1 MNKMVCRSLLVLASA
16 LPLAAQQ
23 PPPNPQ
29 PAFDPI
35 NTKVFYRVAGMDRVK
50 VTEGVV
56 YRTVDGAELKMDVY
70 APPSGPPRPAVL
82 FVSGASETRGW
93 GLYKDYGRLTAA
105 SELVAVTYDKR
116 YPPNPTGV
124 QSASDDTLELAKYL
138 RANAAKYNIDPERI
152 CLWTFSAGGSLAQLG
167 LNPEYRFKCLVAYYG
182 LGQAGPRLML
192 QQHGDKVPPTL
203 LVRAGH
209 DNPALN
215 NAIDVFAAMAL
226 PLNAPLTVLN
236 YPEGVH
242 AFEVEDLRPEPK
254 EPANVAETGRILRFT
269 LDWIKAQ
276 AGR

>member
-1 MNKMVCRSLLVLASA
+1 MHRLICRSLIVLAFA

-23 PPPNPQ
+23 PPANPQ

-35 NTKVFYRVAGMDRVK
+35 NTKIFYRVAGMDQVK

-70 APPSGPPRPAVL
+70 APPAGPPRPAVL
-82 FVSGASETRGW
+82 FVSGGAETRAW
-93 GLYKDYGRLTAA
+93 GLYKDYGRITAA
-105 SELVAVTYDKR
+105 SDLVAIIYDKR

-124 QSASDDTLELAKYL
+124 QTAADDTLELAKYL
-138 RANAAKYNIDPERI
+138 RANAGKYNIDPQRI
-152 CLWTFSAGGSLAQLG
+152 CLWTFSAGGSLAQVG
-167 LNPEYRFKCLVAYYG
+167 LNPEYGFQCVVAYYG

-192 QQHGDKVPPTL
+192 QQQGDKIPPTL
-203 LVRAGH
+203 LVRAGR
-209 DNPALN
+209 DNAMLN
-215 NAIDVFAAMAL
+215 NAVDVFASLAL
-226 PLNAPLTVLN
+226 GLNAPITVLN
-236 YPEGVH
+236 YPAGVH

-269 LDWIKAQ
+269 LDWIKSQ

>member
-1 MNKMVCRSLLVLASA
+1 MNNVFLRMAVLLAGT

-23 PPPNPQ
+23 QNPNPQ

-35 NTKVFYRVAGMDRVK
+35 HTKVFYRVADMDKVK

-70 APPSGPPRPAVL
+70 APPAGPPRPAVL
-82 FVSGASETRGW
+82 FVSGASETRAW

-105 SELVAVTYDKR
+105 SGLVAVTFDKR
-116 YPPNPTGV
+116 YPPGPAGV
-124 QSASDDTLELAKYL
+124 QPASDDTLELARFL

-192 QQHGDKVPPTL
+192 QQQGDKVPPTL
-203 LVRAGH
+203 LVRAGR
-209 DNPALN
+209 DNPVLN
-215 NAIDVFAAMAL
+215 NAIDVFASMAL
-226 PLNAPLTVLN
+226 ALNAPVTVLN
-236 YPEGVH
+236 YPEGLH
-242 AFEVEDLRPEPK
+242 AFEVEDVRPEPK
-254 EPANVAETGRILRFT
+254 QPANVAETARILRFT